1 MKTQPLCKPSALRVI
16 ITYPRALFLP
26 LLLSDPVLDP
36 SSIDD
41 KVAGFRPNRE
51 KDNEKDKE
59 GSSGQVA
66 LFGDRASRINEARR
80 DARTFLSIRSADS
93 RKNREGGKLE
103 LGGRKRAYGDR
114 WVKAFLTRLA

>member
-16 ITYPRALFLP
+16 ITYPRALP

-41 KVAGFRPNRE
+41 KLAGFRPNRE
-51 KDNEKDKE
+51 KDNEKEE

-66 LFGDRASRINEARR
+66 LFGDRASRINEAKR

>member
-16 ITYPRALFLP
+16 ITYPRALSLP

-41 KVAGFRPNRE
+41 KLAGFRTNRE
-51 KDNEKDKE
+51 KDNEKEE